1 MEISKLKAI
10 ADELNELACK
20 SCTKHWLQ
28 NHDDLSDPIE
38 EINLCFKSG
47 MISLKLK
54 ERLINEVLEINK

>member
-20 SCTKHWLQ
+20 SCTKNWLQ
-28 NHDDLSDPIE
+28 NHDKSSDPIE